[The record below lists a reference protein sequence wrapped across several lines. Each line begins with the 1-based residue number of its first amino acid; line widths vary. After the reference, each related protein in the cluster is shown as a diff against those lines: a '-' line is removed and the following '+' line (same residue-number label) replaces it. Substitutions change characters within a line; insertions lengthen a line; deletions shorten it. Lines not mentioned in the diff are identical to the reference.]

1 MKRTLNAFFATAAI
15 AAAMSQVANAQDA
28 QGFSLSFDSGED
40 AFTVEGSY
48 QLNRVLSFR
57 MPIGVSNQANG
68 SYDAG
73 DGISVGGLGFLA
85 DYEPGIEGLRFSG
98 GAIISGGGLG
108 SSAGGVLVNGTV
120 VETNSASYATREET
134 IVNPVISLGY
144 ERSFGSG
151 WAVTGDLGAV
161 FAPDDVAIGFDGGE
175 QDTGG
180 LDVVPYV
187 RLGVTFDF

>member
-1 MKRTLNAFFATAAI
+1 MKRTLNTLL
-15 AAAMSQVANAQDA
+15 AAAVAATVAQGASAQDV

-57 MPIGVSNQANG
+57 MPIGVSNQANS

-73 DGISVGGLGFLA
+73 EGISVGGLGFLA

-120 VETNSASYATREET
+120 VETNSSSYATRDET
-134 IVNPVISLGY
+134 VVNPVISLGY

-151 WAVTGDLGAV
+151 WAVSGDLGAV
-161 FAPDDVAIGFDGGE
+161 FAPDDVALGFEGGDA